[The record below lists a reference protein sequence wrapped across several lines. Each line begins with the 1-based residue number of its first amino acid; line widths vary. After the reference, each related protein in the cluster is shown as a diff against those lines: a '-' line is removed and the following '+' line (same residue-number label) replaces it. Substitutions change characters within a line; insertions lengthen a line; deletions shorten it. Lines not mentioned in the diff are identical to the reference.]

1 MKRRSSNEVVIFST
15 APTLAEAKKIGKA
28 LVGAR
33 LIACANI
40 LPKVRSIYRWQGEV
54 HDEPEVMM
62 VMKTLA
68 SKVPAVKRELK
79 KIHSYECPELVVLK
93 ITDGLPDYLK
103 WIAECVD

>member
-1 MKRRSSNEVVIFST
+1 MKRRGSNEVMILST
-15 APTLAEAKKIGKA
+15 APKMDEAKKIGTA
-28 LVGAR
+28 LVDAR

-40 LPKVRSIYRWQGEV
+40 LPKVRSIYRWQGKV

-79 KIHSYECPELVVLK
+79 KLHSYKCPELVVLK